1 MRHAFPVLTVDRDRL
16 VQRTL
21 EIIPGLLTWG
31 TLIGLTVLAFLQPL
45 ATAVFLIIYDFY
57 WLVRAVYTGTHLVIG
72 YRTLRN
78 NRGAD
83 WLARLEHLN
92 DPPHALHAVEE
103 HVQDLT
109 RRMATSTSRKERRA
123 FERVVWQ
130 ERSFQKDLLH
140 LMQTQNANMPA
151 PPSWKDIMHLV
162 ILPTYKEP
170 FSVLQQS
177 IDALATAQYPKDR
190 LWVVVALEERAGVHT
205 ETMREELQKRYGNTF
220 GKFLTTVHPDGIAGE
235 RQVKSANASYAA
247 REAQKLL
254 DAEGV
259 AYENVIV
266 SNFDSDTVAAND
278 YFGALTYTYLVTPDR
293 LRCSYQ
299 PLPLYHNNIWDAPAF
314 TRIVSTNSSFWMLTQ
329 FMRPEKL
336 VTFSSH
342 SMPFRTLVDVG
353 YWDPSVVS
361 EDSRIFWQC
370 YVHYGGKY
378 RAVPLYTHVSMDV
391 TCASTLHRTFFHQYK
406 QIRRWAWGVENF
418 PYIGKAFLTH
428 REIPLGARLR
438 RAFTLLEGGHSWA
451 TAPLIL
457 AFLGWIP
464 VLFGHAEFQQTVL
477 AFSLPRV
484 TRTLLTVGML
494 GLILNTSLSLLTL
507 PPAPPGTPRRRYL
520 WMVLQWGLGPFTA
533 SLLGALPALDAQT
546 RLLLGKYMGFWVTPK
561 VRTEPS
567 IVSAPIL
574 TAVASRQ

>member
-1 MRHAFPVLTVDRDRL
+1 MRHAFPLLTVDRDRL
-16 VQRTL
+16 VQRAL
-21 EIIPGLLTWG
+21 EITPGLLAWG
-31 TLIGLTVLAFLQPL
+31 TLIGLTILAFLQPL
-45 ATAVFLIIYDFY
+45 ATAIFLIVYDFY
-57 WLVRAVYTGTHLVIG
+57 WLVRAFYSGTHLIAG
-72 YRTLRN
+72 YRTLRR
-78 NRGAD
+78 NRGTH
-83 WLARLEHLN
+83 WLARLDHLTN
-92 DPPHALHAVEE
+92 PAQALHDAEQR
-103 HVQDLT
+103 VQSLLQ
-109 RRMATSTSRKERRA
+109 RIATSANRTERRSLK
-123 FERVVWQ
+123 RTVWQ

-140 LMQTQNANMPA
+140 LTQMQSATA
-151 PPSWKDIMHLV
+151 PPLPRWSDIVHLV

-170 FSVLQQS
+170 LSVLEQS
-177 IDALATAQYPKDR
+177 IDALATTEYPKDR
-190 LWVVVALEERAGVHT
+190 LWVVVALEERAGIHT
-205 ETMREELQKRYGNTF
+205 EKTKEALEKRYAGTF
-220 GKFLTTVHPDGIAGE
+220 GKFLTTVHPDGIVGE

-247 REAQKLL
+247 REVQQLL
-254 DAEGV
+254 DAEGI
-259 AYENVIV
+259 AYEQVIV
-266 SNFDSDTVAAND
+266 SNFDADTVAADD

-314 TRIVSTNSSFWMLTQ
+314 TRIVSMNSSFWMLTQ

-370 YVHYGGKY
+370 YVHYEGTY

-391 TCASTLHRTFFHQYK
+391 TCASMLHKTFLHQYK

-418 PYIGKAFLTH
+418 PFIAKAFLTH
-428 REIPLGARLR
+428 RDIPFRDRVRRL
-438 RAFTLLEGGHSWA
+438 FTLLEGGHSWA

-477 AFSLPRV
+477 AFSLPRL

-494 GLILNTSLSLLTL
+494 GLILNTSLSLLLL

-520 WMVLQWGLGPFTA
+520 WMVLQWALGPFTA

-546 RLLLGKYMGFWVTPK
+546 RLLLGKYLGFWVTPK

-567 IVSAPIL
+567 LVGAPIL
-574 TAVASRQ
+574 TAVASRR